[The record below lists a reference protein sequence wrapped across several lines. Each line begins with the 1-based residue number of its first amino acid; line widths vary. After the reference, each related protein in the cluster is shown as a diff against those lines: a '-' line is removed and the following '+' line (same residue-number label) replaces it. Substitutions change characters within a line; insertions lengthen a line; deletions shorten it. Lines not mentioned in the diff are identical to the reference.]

1 MAKPSVKFLIMV
13 RTSSSENWRI
23 DSNGRVV
30 GFLHLHFA
38 EAVYGDL
45 IITKKIS
52 NETLGVILEELDY
65 RLVDSVDDRE
75 DFIFSVF
82 SGEEIASYSDIVDH
96 SLSPPTKKDL
106 EEQKKLISTFISKYQ
121 DVRGQL
127 NEHVVKEYFSRLGY
141 QSVKADPRLDHLK
154 IDVIAEGNNNI
165 IYCQVKLGKIA
176 ERKILEI
183 VETISGFER
192 TLQNKKPIIAIV
204 AEAFP
209 IDIELIKEELGK
221 KYNIKLWTIFK
232 SQILNELPEYKRT
245 LRS

>member
-1 MAKPSVKFLIMV
+1 MRKPSVKFLRMV

-23 DSNGRVV
+23 DSNGRAV

-38 EAVYGDL
+38 EAIYGDL

-52 NETLGVILEELDY
+52 TETLEVILEELDS
-65 RLVDSVDDRE
+65 RLVDSADDRE

-106 EEQKKLISTFISKYQ
+106 EEQKKLISTFLTKYQ

-127 NEHVVKEYFSRLGY
+127 NEHVVKEYFSKLGY
-141 QSVKADPRLDHLK
+141 QSVKADARLDQLK
-154 IDVIAEGNNNI
+154 VDVVAEGINEI
-165 IYCQVKLGKIA
+165 IYCQVKLGKID

-183 VETISGFER
+183 VKSILGIGQIVQGKR
-192 TLQNKKPIIAIV
+192 LIVAIV
-204 AEAFP
+204 AESFP
-209 IDIELIKEELGK
+209 IDVEVIKERIENK
-221 KYNIKLWTIFK
+221 FNIKLWVVFK
-232 SQILNELPEYKRT
+232 NQILNELPEYKRT
-245 LRS
+245 LKN